1 MDSIEIGPFHID
13 FTPEGVEYLTTH
25 PSERNTLTYMEC
37 YKLLAALYQ
46 RREALYKL
54 SHEGKQQTED
64 TQAQALNGLT
74 YTIDDISVS
83 VAGWGNLEDAEEPS
97 QKGEEGK

>member
-1 MDSIEIGPFHID
+1 MDDIDIGPFHID
-13 FTPEGVEYLTTH
+13 FTPEGVEFLATQS
-25 PSERNTLTYMEC
+25 SERNTLTYMEC
-37 YKLLAALYQ
+37 YKLLAELYQ

-54 SHEGKQQTED
+54 SHEGNQQTGD
-64 TQAQALNGLT
+64 TQAQTLNGLT

-83 VAGWGNLEDAEEPS
+83 VAGWEKLEDTEEPP

>member
-1 MDSIEIGPFHID
+1 MDSIEIGPFHIAFALD
-13 FTPEGVEYLTTH
+13 GVEFRTPH

-37 YKLLAALYQ
+37 YKLLAELYQ

-83 VAGWGNLEDAEEPS
+83 VAGWDNLEDAKEPP

>member
-1 MDSIEIGPFHID
+1 MDSIEIGPFHIVFAPD
-13 FTPEGVEYLTTH
+13 GVEFRTH
-25 PSERNTLTYMEC
+25 HPPERNTLTYMEC
-37 YKLLAALYQ
+37 YKLLAELYQ

-97 QKGEEGK
+97 QKAEEDK

>member
-1 MDSIEIGPFHID
+1 MDSIEIGPFHIAFAPD
-13 FTPEGVEYLTTH
+13 SVEFRTSH

-74 YTIDDISVS
+74 YTIDDISVA
-83 VAGWGNLEDAEEPS
+83 VAGWGNLEDTEEPS
-97 QKGEEGK
+97 PKGEEGM